1 MKQGTRPSRTSA
13 WLVAALLFALC
24 AAVLAQSGAESAT
37 PASPGA
43 SDAKAPAGEPSAQK
57 PGEGQPQELSKE
69 PKPPGVPVIVDGRE
83 IMRIYTPAG
92 PYTAEM
98 RARGLEQ
105 KLAVL
110 GSDPSYDEKELTME
124 EDNGGTEFLYRGLPM
139 GRLTDEDA
147 KAEGFSRKEFSDN
160 ILKIAKE
167 TIRAYREEHSAQAVL
182 HNTLFAILALATL
195 ALVLLLTRIGHRWLE
210 KQVDRWCEKD
220 GWLGRRSTLG
230 VLGHVHLVRVVLFCL
245 RLFRLALAL
254 VFVYIALAAVF
265 SLFPWTRELAVI
277 LADYGLAPVKALWGG
292 FLKYIPNFLFIAVVC
307 VLAYFAGR
315 LLKWFFDRIGEGEI
329 TISWLDPEWSGA
341 YYRILRTFVFL
352 GVAVIVFPY
361 IPGSSTPAFKGISI
375 FLGALATFGSSTSV
389 SNIMNGLVLMSM
401 RPFHTGDWV
410 RVGETEGKVV
420 EVSLLVTRIKTP
432 KNVIITVPSSLI
444 VGSHILNYSEEAK
457 SGPGLVV
464 HTTVTIG
471 YDTPWRQVHEL
482 MIGAARLTAGILDEP
497 APFVLQTS
505 LDDSYVSYQINA
517 FTREACDQPRLY
529 GELHQNIQEAF
540 NAAGVEIMSPA
551 YHAVRDGN
559 TVTIPEGQRPAG
571 YEAPAFRVNVKE
583 S

>member
-1 MKQGTRPSRTSA
+1 MKKGTRPSRTASC
-13 WLVAALLFALC
+13 LVAALLLALG
-24 AAVLAQSGAESAT
+24 ASVLAQGAAGIAAPGSRGQ
-37 PASPGA
+37 PGA
-43 SDAKAPAGEPSAQK
+43 KASAAEPSARK
-57 PGEGQPQELSKE
+57 PQEGQPPEAARESQ
-69 PKPPGVPVIVDGRE
+69 PAGVPVIVDGRE

-98 RARGLEQ
+98 RAQGLEQ
-105 KLAVL
+105 KLALL
-110 GSDPSYDEKELTME
+110 GSDPSYDEKELTT
-124 EDNGGTEFLYRGLPM
+124 EDDHGGTTFLYRGVPL
-139 GRLTDEDA
+139 GRLSDEDA
-147 KAEGFSRKEFSDN
+147 KAEGVSRKELSDH
-160 ILKIAKE
+160 ILQIAKE
-167 TIRAYREEHSAQAVL
+167 TIRSYREEHSAQAVL
-182 HNTLFAILALATL
+182 HDTLFAVLALAILAL
-195 ALVLLLTRIGHRWLE
+195 VLFLTKIGHRWIE
-210 KQVDRWCEKD
+210 NQVDRWCEKD
-220 GWLGRRSTLG
+220 GWLGRRSALG
-230 VLGHVHLVRVVLFCL
+230 VLGHVHLVRIVLFCL

-292 FLKYIPNFLFIAVVC
+292 FLKYIPNFPFIAVVC

-361 IPGSSTPAFKGISI
+361 IPGSSTPAFKAISI
-375 FLGALATFGSSTSV
+375 FLGALATFGSSTSI
-389 SNIMNGLVLMSM
+389 SNLMNGLVLMSM

-410 RVGETEGKVV
+410 KVGETEGKVV

-432 KNVIITVPSSLI
+432 KNVIITVPSSLM
-444 VGSHILNYSEEAK
+444 VGSHVLNFSEEAK
-457 SGPGLVV
+457 SGPGLIV

-471 YDTPWRQVHEL
+471 YDAPWRQVHEL
-482 MIGAARLTAGILDEP
+482 MIGAARKTAGILDEP

-540 NAAGVEIMSPA
+540 NGAGVEILSPA

-559 TVTIPEGQRPAG
+559 AVTIPEGQRPAG
-571 YEAPAFRVNVKE
+571 YEAPSFRVDVKKP
-583 S
+583 